1 MFNST
6 GRGLRRLALE
16 VGYSLRGFLEHFGAG
31 QLFLL
36 RILVNMPYALA
47 RPGLIVKQVYV
58 TGVQSLV
65 VIMLAGLFVGMVLAL
80 QGFLTLSRFGA
91 EETIGMV
98 AALGLVRELGPVV
111 TALLFAGRAGTALS
125 SEIGLMRATDQ
136 LSGMEMMAVDPIKR
150 VVVPRF
156 LGGVIAMPILAVIF
170 SAMGIFG
177 AWLEGVIVLG
187 VDEGAFWSQMQAQ
200 VDLREDVMS
209 GVIKSVFFG
218 IAASLLA
225 VYEGYN
231 CVPTAEGVG
240 RATTRA
246 VVNTSLT
253 VLVLN
258 FMLTAWLLG
267 GK

>member
-1 MFNST
+1 MQPQEV
-6 GRGLRRLALE
+6 RGVRRLLRE
-16 VGYSLRGFLEHFGAG
+16 VGYSLQGFFGTFGAG

-36 RILVNMPYALA
+36 RILADLPYALA
-47 RPGLIVKQVYV
+47 RPRLVIKQVYV
-58 TGVQSLV
+58 AGVQSLV
-65 VIMLAGLFVGMVLAL
+65 VIMLAGFFVGMVLAL
-80 QGFLTLSRFGA
+80 QGHNTLSRFGA
-91 EETIGMV
+91 EDTIGMV

-125 SEIGLMRATDQ
+125 SEIGLMKATDQ
-136 LSGMEMMAVDPIKR
+136 LAGMEMMAVDPIKR
-150 VVVPRF
+150 VVAPRF

-177 AWLEGVIVLG
+177 AWLEAVVILG
-187 VDEGAFWSQMQAQ
+187 VDEGAFWGQMQAQ
-200 VDLREDVMS
+200 VDLNEDVMS

-218 IAASLLA
+218 VAASLLA
-225 VYEGYN
+225 VFEGYN

-246 VVNTSLT
+246 VVHTSLT

-267 GK
+267 GN

>member
-1 MFNST
+1 MKNDTAS
-6 GRGLRRLALE
+6 GLRRLALE
-16 VGYSLRGFLEHFGAG
+16 VGYSLRGFLQTFGAG
-31 QLFLL
+31 QIFLFRL
-36 RILVNMPYALA
+36 IINSPYALA
-47 RPGLIVKQVYV
+47 RPRLIIKQVYV
-58 TGVQSLV
+58 TGVLSLV

-80 QGFLTLSRFGA
+80 QGYLTLSKFGA
-91 EETIGMV
+91 EDTIGMV
-98 AALGLVRELGPVV
+98 AALGLTRELGPVV

-156 LGGVIAMPILAVIF
+156 LGGVIAMPLLAVIF

-177 AWLEGVIVLG
+177 AWLEGVIILG

-200 VDLREDVMS
+200 VELGQDVMS
-209 GVIKSVFFG
+209 GIIKSLFFG
-218 IAASLLA
+218 VAASMLA
-225 VYEGYN
+225 VFEGYN

-246 VVNTSLT
+246 VVHTSLS

-267 GK
+267 GT

>member
-1 MFNST
+1 MMNYT
-6 GRGLRRLALE
+6 GRGLRRLVME
-16 VGYSLRGFLEHFGAG
+16 VSYSLRGFLQNFGAG
-31 QLFLL
+31 QIFLL
-36 RILVNMPYALA
+36 RIIVNSPYALA
-47 RPGLIVKQVYV
+47 RPRLIIKQVYV

-177 AWLEGVIVLG
+177 AWFEGVIILG

-218 IAASLLA
+218 VAASLLA
-225 VYEGYN
+225 VFEGYN

-246 VVNTSLT
+246 VVRTSLT

-267 GK
+267 GN

>member
-1 MFNST
+1 MA
-6 GRGLRRLALE
+6 LRRLLLDI
-16 VGYSLRGFLEHFGAG
+16 GYTLRGFFETFGAG

-36 RILVNMPYALA
+36 RIIVNLPYALA
-47 RPGLIVKQVYV
+47 RPGLIIKQVYV

-65 VIMLAGLFVGMVLAL
+65 IIMLAGLFVGMVLAL
-80 QGFLTLSRFGA
+80 QGYLTLSRFGA

-98 AALGLVRELGPVV
+98 AALGLTRELGPVV

-150 VVVPRF
+150 VVGPRF
-156 LGGVIAMPILAVIF
+156 LGGVIAMPILALIF

-177 AWLEGVIVLG
+177 AWLEGVVILG

-200 VDLREDVMS
+200 VDVRDDIMS
-209 GVIKSVFFG
+209 GVIKSLFFG
-218 IAASLLA
+218 VAASLLA
-225 VYEGYN
+225 VFEGYN

-240 RATTRA
+240 RATTRG
-246 VVNTSLT
+246 VVHTSLA
-253 VLVLN
+253 VLALN

-267 GK
+267 GN

>member
-1 MFNST
+1 MNNDAA
-6 GRGLRRLALE
+6 RGLHRLALE
-16 VGYSLRGFLEHFGAG
+16 VGYSLRAFLQTFGAG
-31 QLFLL
+31 QIFLL
-36 RILVNMPYALA
+36 RLIINSPYALA
-47 RPGLIVKQVYV
+47 RPRLIIKQVYV

-80 QGFLTLSRFGA
+80 QGYLTLSKFGA
-91 EETIGMV
+91 EDTIGMV
-98 AALGLVRELGPVV
+98 AALGLTRELGPVV

-156 LGGVIAMPILAVIF
+156 LGGVIAMPLLAVIF

-200 VDLREDVMS
+200 VELGQDVMS
-209 GVIKSVFFG
+209 GIIKSIFFG
-218 IAASLLA
+218 VAASMLA
-225 VYEGYN
+225 VFEGYN

-246 VVNTSLT
+246 VVHTSLG

-267 GK
+267 GT

>member
-1 MFNST
+1 MAEPAP
-6 GRGLRRLALE
+6 RGLKRLVLE
-16 VGYSLRGFLEHFGAG
+16 VAYSLRGFFSTFGAA

-36 RILVNMPYALA
+36 RIIVEMPYALA
-47 RPGLIVKQVYV
+47 RPRLIIKQVYV

-65 VIMLAGLFVGMVLAL
+65 VIMLAGFFVGMVLAL
-80 QGFLTLSRFGA
+80 QGYLTLSRFGA
-91 EETIGMV
+91 EDTIGML

-156 LGGVIAMPILAVIF
+156 LGGVIAVPILTAIF

-177 AWLEGVIVLG
+177 AWLEGVIILG

-200 VDLREDVMS
+200 VDWREDVLT
-209 GVIKSVFFG
+209 GLQKSLFFG
-218 IAASLLA
+218 VAASLLA
-225 VYEGYN
+225 VFEGYN
-231 CVPTAEGVG
+231 CIPTAEGVG

-246 VVNTSLT
+246 VVHTSLS
-253 VLVLN
+253 VLILN

>member
-1 MFNST
+1 MLNIT
-6 GRGLRRLALE
+6 ARAVHRLALDI
-16 VGYSLRGFLEHFGAG
+16 GYTLRGFLQNLGASL
-31 QLFLL
+31 LFLV
-36 RILVNMPYALA
+36 RIILNSPYALA
-47 RPGLIVKQVYV
+47 RPRLIIKQVYV

-65 VIMLAGLFVGMVLAL
+65 VIMLAGLFVGMVLSL
-80 QGFLTLSRFGA
+80 QAFLTLSRFGA
-91 EETIGMV
+91 EESIGMV

-156 LGGVIAMPILAVIF
+156 LGGVIAMPLLAVIF

-177 AWLEGVIVLG
+177 AWLEGVIILG

-200 VDLREDVMS
+200 VQLQEDVMS

-246 VVNTSLT
+246 VVNTSLSI
-253 VLVLN
+253 LALN
-258 FMLTAWLLG
+258 FILTAWLLG
-267 GK
+267 GN

>member
-1 MFNST
+1 MLSDT
-6 GRGLRRLALE
+6 AHAMRLLLRE
-16 VGYSLRGFLEHFGAG
+16 FGYTIRGFLQNLGAVL
-31 QLFLL
+31 LFLL
-36 RILVNMPYALA
+36 RIIMNMPYALA
-47 RPGLIVKQVYV
+47 RPGLIIKQVYV

-80 QGFLTLSRFGA
+80 QGYLTLSQFGA
-91 EETIGMV
+91 EETVGIV
-98 AALGLVRELGPVV
+98 AALSLVRELGPVV

-150 VVVPRF
+150 VIAPRF
-156 LGGVIAMPILAVIF
+156 LGGIIAMPFLAAIF

-187 VDEGAFWSQMQAQ
+187 IDEGAFWSQMQAQ
-200 VDLREDVMS
+200 VDLRDDVMS

-225 VYEGYN
+225 VFEGYN

-246 VVNTSLT
+246 VVNTSLA

>member
-1 MFNST
+1 MMPNRT
-6 GRGLRRLALE
+6 GTLRRLALE
-16 VGYSLRGFLEHFGAG
+16 VGYSLRGFFEHFGAG

-36 RILVNMPYALA
+36 RIIINMPYALA
-47 RPGLIVKQVYV
+47 RPGLIIKQVYV
-58 TGVQSLV
+58 TGVLSLV
-65 VIMLAGLFVGMVLAL
+65 VIMLAGFFVGMVLAL

-91 EETIGMV
+91 EDTIGMV

-150 VVVPRF
+150 VIVPRF

-177 AWLEGVIVLG
+177 AWLEGVIILG

-209 GVIKSVFFG
+209 GVIKSIFFG

-258 FMLTAWLLG
+258 FMLTAWRWG

>member
-1 MFNST
+1 MMNNQT
-6 GRGLRRLALE
+6 GTLRRLALE
-16 VGYSLRGFLEHFGAG
+16 VGYSLRGFFEHFGAG

-36 RILVNMPYALA
+36 RIIMNMPYALA
-47 RPGLIVKQVYV
+47 RPGLIIKQVYV
-58 TGVQSLV
+58 TGVLSLV

-91 EETIGMV
+91 EDTIGMV

-150 VVVPRF
+150 VIVPRF

-177 AWLEGVIVLG
+177 AWLEGVIILG

-200 VDLREDVMS
+200 VNLREDVMS
-209 GVIKSVFFG
+209 GVIKSLFFG
-218 IAASLLA
+218 VAASLLA

>member
-1 MFNST
+1 MSDPRP
-6 GRGLRRLALE
+6 RGLHRLALE
-16 VGYSLRGFLEHFGAG
+16 VGWSLRGFFVNFGAA

-36 RILVNMPYALA
+36 RILRELPYALA
-47 RPGLIVKQVYV
+47 RPGLVIRQVYV

-65 VIMLAGLFVGMVLAL
+65 VIMLAGLFVGMVLSL
-80 QGFLTLSRFGA
+80 QAYLTLSRFGA
-91 EETIGMV
+91 EDTIGMV

-150 VVVPRF
+150 VVAPRF
-156 LGGVIAMPILAVIF
+156 LGGVIAVPILTVIF

-177 AWLEGVIVLG
+177 AWLEGVVILG
-187 VDEGAFWSQMQAQ
+187 VDEGAFWAQMQAQ
-200 VDLREDVMS
+200 VNLREDVVS
-209 GVIKSVFFG
+209 GIVKSFFFG

-225 VYEGYN
+225 VFEGYN

-246 VVNTSLT
+246 VVHTSLS
-253 VLVLN
+253 VLILN

>member
-1 MFNST
+1 MINHT
-6 GRGLRRLALE
+6 ARGLHRVLLE
-16 VGYSLRGFLEHFGAG
+16 VGYAVRGFLQSLGAS
-31 QLFLL
+31 LIFLL
-36 RILVNMPYALA
+36 RIIVNSPYALA
-47 RPGLIVKQVYV
+47 RPRLIIQQVYV

-65 VIMLAGLFVGMVLAL
+65 IIMLAGLFVGMVLAL
-80 QGFLTLSRFGA
+80 QGYLTLSRFGA
-91 EETIGMV
+91 EDTIGMV

-156 LGGVIAMPILAVIF
+156 LGGVIAMPILALIF

-177 AWLEGVIVLG
+177 AWFEAVIILG
-187 VDEGAFWSQMQAQ
+187 VDEGAFWSQMQAHVRLQ
-200 VDLREDVMS
+200 EDVMS

-225 VYEGYN
+225 VFEGYN

-240 RATTRA
+240 RATTRG
-246 VVNTSLT
+246 VVHTSLT
-253 VLVLN
+253 VLILN

-267 GK
+267 GN

>member
-1 MFNST
+1 MKNDSA
-6 GRGLRRLALE
+6 RGLNRLALE
-16 VGYSLRGFLEHFGAG
+16 IGYSLRGFLQTFGAG
-31 QLFLL
+31 QIFLL
-36 RILVNMPYALA
+36 RLIINSPYALA
-47 RPGLIVKQVYV
+47 RPRLIIKQVYV

-80 QGFLTLSRFGA
+80 QGYLTLSKFGA
-91 EETIGMV
+91 EDTIGMV
-98 AALGLVRELGPVV
+98 AALGLTRELGPVV

-156 LGGVIAMPILAVIF
+156 LGGVIAMPLLAVIF

-177 AWLEGVIVLG
+177 AWLEGVIILG

-200 VDLREDVMS
+200 VELGQDVMS
-209 GVIKSVFFG
+209 GIIKSIFFG
-218 IAASLLA
+218 VAASMLA
-225 VYEGYN
+225 VFEGYN

-246 VVNTSLT
+246 VVHTSLS

-267 GK
+267 GT

>member
-1 MFNST
+1 MVHDT
-6 GRGLRRLALE
+6 ARGLHRLIVE
-16 VGYSLRGFLEHFGAG
+16 VLYSLRGFLQTLGAG
-31 QLFLL
+31 QLFLV
-36 RILVNMPYALA
+36 RIIVNSPYALA
-47 RPGLIVKQVYV
+47 RPRLIIKQVYV
-58 TGVQSLV
+58 TGVHSLV

-177 AWLEGVIVLG
+177 AWLEGVIILG
-187 VDEGAFWSQMQAQ
+187 VDEGAFWSQMQAN

-209 GVIKSVFFG
+209 GVIKSIFFG

-225 VYEGYN
+225 VFEGYN

-246 VVNTSLT
+246 VVHTSLT
-253 VLVLN
+253 VLLLN

-267 GK
+267 GN